1 MLFEKQAKELAAL
14 VEARKV
20 STVSDDEWT
29 WESLTISVEEEEEEP
44 LPEVKKKKKGKDK
57 KKGKGKK
64 KKKEE
69 EKETVPVEV
78 AAPPPVDIM
87 AEIAKMK
94 ELAEQQAQEKFQRNL
109 HLFPTLSLF
118 IL

>member
-1 MLFEKQAKELAAL
+1 MAAL

-20 STVSDDEWT
+20 STISDDEWT

-44 LPEVKKKKKGKDK
+44 PPEVKKKKKGKDK
-57 KKGKGKK
+57 KKGKEKK

-69 EKETVPVEV
+69 EKETAPVEAV
-78 AAPPPVDIM
+78 APPPVDIM

-94 ELAEQQAQEKFQRNL
+94 ELAEQQAQEKLQRKTL
-109 HLFPTLSLF
+109 TFFPFSPFF